1 MAQLEGVLTDFDF
14 IRMKAGAGMVANLL
28 SDYENALNSCPGYVR
43 NDPFAVPPVPP
54 LESWVEEC
62 VSAVLEGRPDP
73 HPTRGVGAVLGS
85 LRTLGNPAKQKDG
98 ISAGYWV
105 NEVELYCATDRG
117 VQASE
122 LGGSVRTESLGPP
135 HLDASIGSRGS
146 VEAASAERI
155 AQFYTFVSSLSHI
168 LTARGVDV
176 AAMAFNHQSGGYM
189 SEKAAVVLQQKK
201 QSWIKRHNRP
211 AETGGRSGSICT
223 LTGEGE
229 EFLSQDFQRML
240 VALAKPGESDAG
252 TTVTF
257 RVFDV
262 RTGAEMQRASQVLAD
277 DVALC
282 WAGTPVAATDDFR
295 IALFGNAAWDTQDAH
310 LRMWLGGR
318 HLDAFAI
325 TPDGR
330 LAVTA
335 SQEDGLRVWDVEAGM
350 VVRSLRESMHQ
361 REGWEKINA
370 LALSRDGRVIA
381 IAREEFPQV
390 QLVDVGTGE
399 AILTFSTSRQ
409 VRAVALTGNARFVA
423 FGGRE
428 EFVWVFDVG
437 ERRLLQRFSHEGE
450 EVQTVALTPDGRF
463 VASQDWRNVLRLW
476 DVKSGQLLRRIRV
489 DGSARRLALSAD
501 GALAFAG
508 SHVLDLHQVD
518 PKTVTGDQGAMP
530 VSAALTSDGKT
541 VLVHDRSGRVALCE
555 FGQTDSLLCFEPP
568 AFEQCSAGE
577 TTATKVV
584 AVALDAKGDTGLMA
598 CANGILYLADIRTR
612 SLRQISSPSVV
623 DPLVKEE
630 LAQAEADWIGLNR
643 DANDEKPLPA
653 VVDPCLFNIRWAT
666 LTPDGRFALTTR

>member
-1 MAQLEGVLTDFDF
+1 
-14 IRMKAGAGMVANLL
+14 
-28 SDYENALNSCPGYVR
+28 
-43 NDPFAVPPVPP
+43 
-54 LESWVEEC
+54 
-62 VSAVLEGRPDP
+62 
-73 HPTRGVGAVLGS
+73 
-85 LRTLGNPAKQKDG
+85 
-98 ISAGYWV
+98 
-105 NEVELYCATDRG
+105 
-117 VQASE
+117 
-122 LGGSVRTESLGPP
+122 
-135 HLDASIGSRGS
+135 
-146 VEAASAERI
+146 
-155 AQFYTFVSSLSHI
+155 
-168 LTARGVDV
+168 
-176 AAMAFNHQSGGYM
+176 
-189 SEKAAVVLQQKK
+189 
-201 QSWIKRHNRP
+201 
-211 AETGGRSGSICT
+211 
-223 LTGEGE
+223 
-229 EFLSQDFQRML
+229 
-240 VALAKPGESDAG
+240 
-252 TTVTF
+252 
-257 RVFDV
+257 
-262 RTGAEMQRASQVLAD
+262 
-277 DVALC
+277 
-282 WAGTPVAATDDFR
+282 
-295 IALFGNAAWDTQDAH
+295 
-310 LRMWLGGR
+310 
-318 HLDAFAI
+318 
-325 TPDGR
+325 
-330 LAVTA
+330 
-335 SQEDGLRVWDVEAGM
+335 
-350 VVRSLRESMHQ
+350 
-361 REGWEKINA
+361 
-370 LALSRDGRVIA
+370 VIA

-666 LTPDGRFALTTR
+666 LTPDGRFALTTRYGDAVRVWSSASGERVAYLPTKIVRRLSEGEVMCLRTALDSQTVVFSTSEGLVHVWRFLEKADSLVLRQDRTKSFVYTKLAVSADGRRIVFGESRGPLELWDIPGARLLRFLGEPPGVLSGLAFTPDGKAVISASGGDSLVHRITAWDAENGAVITAHPLPGCPISLSEVASSGRFVCCTDNGEIHYLSLEGDSFCRQ